1 MSRNLSKLPFEI
13 EKSVEESTSLRKDLE
28 QLKQEQE
35 KKKEDYDRQ
44 GRIVEF
50 LKEIFYME
58 AKQELVIFDVEVEER
73 TEKWMHNYLTEFTK
87 YIGKSLR

>member
-35 KKKEDYDRQ
+35 KKIT
-44 GRIVEF
+44 IVRE
-50 LKEIFYME
+50 
-58 AKQELVIFDVEVEER
+58 ELLNF
-73 TEKWMHNYLTEFTK
+73 
-87 YIGKSLR
+87 

>member
-35 KKKEDYDRQ
+35 KKKKIT
-44 GRIVEF
+44 IVRE
-50 LKEIFYME
+50 
-58 AKQELVIFDVEVEER
+58 ELLNF
-73 TEKWMHNYLTEFTK
+73 
-87 YIGKSLR
+87 

>member
-50 LKEIFYME
+50 LLKQTLFYQM
-58 AKQELVIFDVEVEER
+58 
-73 TEKWMHNYLTEFTK
+73 
-87 YIGKSLR
+87 GS

>member
-58 AKQELVIFDVEVEER
+58 WQQR
-73 TEKWMHNYLTEFTK
+73 
-87 YIGKSLR
+87 

>member
-50 LKEIFYME
+50 LKEIFLKLAYKKIFTYTKTLSGQLKWDE
-58 AKQELVIFDVEVEER
+58 VHKVYGIELF
-73 TEKWMHNYLTEFTK
+73 
-87 YIGKSLR
+87 